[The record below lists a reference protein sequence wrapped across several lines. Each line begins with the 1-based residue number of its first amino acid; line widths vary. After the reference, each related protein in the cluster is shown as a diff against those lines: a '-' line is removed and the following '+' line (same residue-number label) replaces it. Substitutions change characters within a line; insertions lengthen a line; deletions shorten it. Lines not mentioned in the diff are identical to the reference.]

1 MRYSFL
7 SDVSLSWTERVRK
20 AWAKTDKFVTHGL
33 KANWNLEKWRIRREN
48 KNFLT
53 LREYNSEEGVRRKF
67 LLDGTFYD
75 MVSHHDIEY
84 NFVFTPAASKARFAS
99 LARFWHTRAR
109 LCINQ
114 LTKIAWACAA
124 CCLDTDFNP
133 GIAVHFLY
141 SGLTGYDHQF
151 VNLWNGC
158 SHSEYLSLTKEN
170 KIDKFRSSRF
180 GDCVNFPPHWGCS
193 FNSLRNQLC

>member
-1 MRYSFL
+1 MRHSFL
-7 SDVSLSWTERVRK
+7 SDEVFYEQNVCERLELRLINLWHLAWTPSK
-20 AWAKTDKFVTHGL
+20 LKFGEMAH
-33 KANWNLEKWRIRREN
+33 
-48 KNFLT
+48 
-53 LREYNSEEGVRRKF
+53 
-67 LLDGTFYD
+67 D

-84 NFVFTPAASKARFAS
+84 NFVFRPAASKARFAS

-124 CCLDTDFNP
+124 CCLDTVFNP

-158 SHSEYLSLTKEN
+158 SHSEYQFDERKQ
-170 KIDKFRSSRF
+170 DWQVRR
-180 GDCVNFPPHWGCS
+180 NFPPHWGCS
-193 FNSLRNQLC
+193 FNRLCSQLY